1 MDVACKNNGKGDET
15 QIPAPKE
22 NEQKTGVVGKA
33 SSPNVQM
40 AKDFNLIREIISV
53 ANGKTFC
60 YWYFVRARAAPA
72 LAFLAFSFLF
82 LPLLLQGFINVT
94 ESKGIHEIEFL
105 LFNAQ

>member
-60 YWYFVRARAAPA
+60 YWYFFARAAQA
-72 LAFLAFSFLF
+72 LAILSVFFPFSTTAARIY
-82 LPLLLQGFINVT
+82 QRYRV
-94 ESKGIHEIEFL
+94 ERDS
-105 LFNAQ
+105 